1 MNFFIFII
9 VVVLV
14 IHGAT
19 KIDGL
24 FVPEYDNSDNENNN
38 DLAQEEEEEIP
49 WLSMLKRSEIVSM
62 AARALEYT
70 EDDYLLKEIIPILDN
85 NIKEE
90 LVRILTSLKKDDRD
104 MVAVILSGLAWKTTK
119 GCSRLSQAMTDVHR
133 IALKL
138 LYPIAKVI
146 YNDSVLSKLS
156 KSDQQV
162 LKSAEQQIKTNAK
175 LLCK

>member
-14 IHGAT
+14 IHGTT

-24 FVPEYDNSDNENNN
+24 IVPEYDNSDNENNN
-38 DLAQEEEEEIP
+38 DLTQEEEEVP

-85 NIKEE
+85 NIKQD

-133 IALKL
+133 IALKII
-138 LYPIAKVI
+138 YPIAKLI
-146 YNDSVLSKLS
+146 YNDAVLSKLS
-156 KSDQQV
+156 TSDQQV
-162 LKSAEQQIKTNAK
+162 LKSAEQQVKTNAQ